1 MKHYQCASMNLT
13 SEMLN
18 MIGKCFLDL
27 PLFNQYFGYESLFV
41 CSCILGHARFHIIL
55 VFWLAWPMG
64 HQFLKASKIYH
75 SQWVSHCISFF
86 RASQVAKQALDEA
99 TAEINSAGVEGYK
112 DSMLMMQLLKENLA
126 LWTSELTG
134 GKWTTIKK
142 YFQQSTYVAFLL
154 FDADRIFCVIS
165 SVYMVSFW

>member
-1 MKHYQCASMNLT
+1 MKHYQFASMNPT

-18 MIGKCFLDL
+18 RIGKCFLDL
-27 PLFNQYFGYESLFV
+27 PLFNQYFGYDSLFV
-41 CSCILGHARFHIIL
+41 CSCILGHARFHII
-55 VFWLAWPMG
+55 
-64 HQFLKASKIYH
+64 HQSLKASKIYH
-75 SQWVSHCISFF
+75 SQRVSHFISFF

-134 GKWTTIKK
+134 GKW
-142 YFQQSTYVAFLL
+142 ALL
-154 FDADRIFCVIS
+154 CHS
-165 SVYMVSFW
+165 SNQCFFFPNKGH